1 MRFGEGKMAPQ
12 IPMLKEKAAQ
22 SQAPE
27 TSQYNEGDRAQ
38 RLVEAR
44 TEMQNEVERLKQELG
59 NNPTPTRALEMRA
72 THATLE
78 RNLVVLDRGLVHE
91 LGVTQTELGNAENLK
106 SALMKVLVKIIAA
119 ETKAREGQ
127 TAAQNKH
134 STEIMELLDR
144 RIAELRK
151 LPASPDSDSDRMLKL
166 LENLRAGL
174 KGDLLI
180 RADVIA
186 SWMRQYEA
194 TEKGKK
200 PLLATLFGYAEA
212 EAIHEAYKTAIDAN
226 FTAEQVVKKVV
237 DVIQGI
243 KNGSDVLSKAE
254 AIRGEEILE
263 SLSSGA
269 TREVLTQA
277 ISHEADIKTLT
288 GDKQKSQLEVAE
300 SKGLGIK
307 LQCPSCGARST
318 MARDDLEL
326 QFVLLSRGGSIS
338 GGLRITCDAC
348 KATHHVSDWHE
359 SSKSLTPNP
368 NVGPMS
374 GRVGSGEAPA
384 STETSQRKVDAS
396 PEMLELAR
404 AVFGG
409 SEVTQSQLDVLNT
422 TRSVFDDGF
431 RQMAEK
437 VDIRVELAQEISRLG
452 NGARELNRELEEL
465 QRSRPSDYE
474 TQILRVE
481 AKIEFVGSQRQ
492 KHEGMM
498 QTLDAL
504 ERLIPRP
511 RVGVVVSSW
520 LNRVARLFRGG
531 ARHPDDRDREAHT
544 KAKIMKAVFGVP
556 SRALFGNAGL
566 KALGKIYAH
575 RSVHGD
581 LAFEQAMRPI
591 VAEAA
596 AKMR

>member
-1 MRFGEGKMAPQ
+1 
-12 IPMLKEKAAQ
+12 
-22 SQAPE
+22 
-27 TSQYNEGDRAQ
+27 
-38 RLVEAR
+38 
-44 TEMQNEVERLKQELG
+44 
-59 NNPTPTRALEMRA
+59 
-72 THATLE
+72 
-78 RNLVVLDRGLVHE
+78 
-91 LGVTQTELGNAENLK
+91 
-106 SALMKVLVKIIAA
+106 
-119 ETKAREGQ
+119 
-127 TAAQNKH
+127 
-134 STEIMELLDR
+134 
-144 RIAELRK
+144 
-151 LPASPDSDSDRMLKL
+151 
-166 LENLRAGL
+166 
-174 KGDLLI
+174 
-180 RADVIA
+180 
-186 SWMRQYEA
+186 
-194 TEKGKK
+194 
-200 PLLATLFGYAEA
+200 
-212 EAIHEAYKTAIDAN
+212 
-226 FTAEQVVKKVV
+226 
-237 DVIQGI
+237 
-243 KNGSDVLSKAE
+243 
-254 AIRGEEILE
+254 
-263 SLSSGA
+263 
-269 TREVLTQA
+269 
-277 ISHEADIKTLT
+277 
-288 GDKQKSQLEVAE
+288 
-300 SKGLGIK
+300 
-307 LQCPSCGARST
+307 
-318 MARDDLEL
+318 
-326 QFVLLSRGGSIS
+326 
-338 GGLRITCDAC
+338 
-348 KATHHVSDWHE
+348 
-359 SSKSLTPNP
+359 
-368 NVGPMS
+368 
-374 GRVGSGEAPA
+374 
-384 STETSQRKVDAS
+384 
-396 PEMLELAR
+396 MLELAR